1 MSGGNVTIVQFAS
14 TTAPVAGDSFAAYK
28 ATASATV
35 RFLATQ
41 IVAYVFSTDIAY
53 TNQTVAT
60 TVGAAGTSPALP
72 STPSGYLAIS
82 INGTAY
88 KMPFFT
94 A

>member
-1 MSGGNVTIVQFAS
+1 MSGGNVTIVEFPSA
-14 TTAPVAGDSFAAYK
+14 TVTVAGDSFAAYK

-41 IVAYVFSTDIAY
+41 IVSYVFSTDIAY

>member
-28 ATASATV
+28 ATASATI

-41 IVAYVFSTDIAY
+41 LVSYVFSTDVVL
-53 TNQTVAT
+53 TNQTIAT

-72 STPSGYLAIS
+72 SSPSGYLALS
-82 INGTAY
+82 INGTSY
-88 KMPFFT
+88 KVPFFT